1 MNTTAPEQAGN
12 SDGKSAWRN
21 KFRPTKSTVVGP
33 NLFGLVQTEPLLI
46 SDVNG
51 Q

>member
-1 MNTTAPEQAGN
+1 VASGLPLQMNTAAPEQAGN
-12 SDGKSAWRN
+12 GVMLSGHVRE
-21 KFRPTKSTVVGP
+21 RVVRIDT
-33 NLFGLVQTEPLLI
+33 QLI

>member
-1 MNTTAPEQAGN
+1 MASGPPLQMNTTAPEQAGN
-12 SDGKSAWRN
+12 GVMVSGHVRE
-21 KFRPTKSTVVGP
+21 RVGRIAA
-33 NLFGLVQTEPLLI
+33 QLI

>member
-1 MNTTAPEQAGN
+1 MNPAAPEQPGN
-12 SDGKSAWRN
+12 SVMLSDHVRE
-21 KFRPTKSTVVGP
+21 RVVRIDT
-33 NLFGLVQTEPLLI
+33 QLI

>member
-12 SDGKSAWRN
+12 GVMLSGHVRE
-21 KFRPTKSTVVGP
+21 RVVRIDR
-33 NLFGLVQTEPLLI
+33 QLI